1 MTGVRKVIDLRSDT
15 VTRPTEAMRA
25 AMAAAPVGDDCYGDD
40 PTVLEL
46 ERRTAELLGKEAAM
60 YVPTGTMSNQLALR
74 AHTEPGDTVLI
85 GPGAHVWFGEAG
97 APSPISGVVVRPL
110 DGARGMF
117 DAATLRAA
125 LHIDMGPVRA
135 RMLSPVRLV
144 CAENTHNG
152 AGGAVWPLDLQ
163 RDMLAAARDAGLA
176 THLDGARLWNATAAT
191 GTPEATFAE
200 GFDSVNVCFSKA
212 LGAPVGSALAGSG
225 ELIERARRF
234 KQLYGG
240 GFRQAGI
247 VAAGA
252 LHALEHHRARLPEDH
267 ARARTL
273 ARGLAGIPGL
283 DVDLDAVE
291 TNIVRFRTTTGDAPA
306 FAHRC
311 RARGLLL
318 NAYTRTDLRV
328 VPHLQTTDDEVA
340 CALETFREAAA

>member
-1 MTGVRKVIDLRSDT
+1 MIDLRSDT

-46 ERRTAELLGKEAAM
+46 ERRTAEILGKKAAM

-85 GPGAHVWFGEAG
+85 GPGAHIWFGEAG

-110 DGARGMF
+110 EGERGMF
-117 DAATLRAA
+117 GPATLRAA
-125 LHIDMGPVRA
+125 LNLDMGPVRA
-135 RMLSPVRLV
+135 RMQSPVRLV

-152 AGGAVWPLDLQ
+152 AGGAVWPLDLL
-163 RDMLAAARDAGLA
+163 REMLAAAREAGLA

-191 GTPEATFAE
+191 GIPEAEFAA
-200 GFDSVNVCFSKA
+200 GFDTVNVCFSKA
-212 LGAPVGSALAGSG
+212 LGAPVGSALAGPHD
-225 ELIERARRF
+225 LIECARRF

-252 LHALEHHRARLPEDH
+252 LYALEHHRERLTEDH
-267 ARARTL
+267 ARAREL
-273 ARGLAGIPGL
+273 AGGLAAIPGL
-283 DVDLDAVE
+283 TVDAEAVE
-291 TNIVRFRTTTGDAPA
+291 TNIVRFQSTAVSAPE
-306 FAHRC
+306 FATRC
-311 RARGLLL
+311 RERGVLL
-318 NAYTRTDLRV
+318 NAYNRADLRV
-328 VPHLQTTDDEVA
+328 VPHLHTTDDDVA
-340 CALETFREAAA
+340 GALEVFRRAAA